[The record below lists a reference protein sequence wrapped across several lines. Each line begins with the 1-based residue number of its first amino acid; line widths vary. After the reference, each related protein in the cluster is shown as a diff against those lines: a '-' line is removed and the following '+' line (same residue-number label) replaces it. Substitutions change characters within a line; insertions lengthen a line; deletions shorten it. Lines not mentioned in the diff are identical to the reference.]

1 MLGEIDKDAK
11 GSANTQPIDEEQLL
25 IDLQIT
31 MVASIRGAKF
41 LKDRFLVYLL
51 EMVLQ
56 HIRTRLAQKA
66 EG

>member
-11 GSANTQPIDEEQLL
+11 ASADTQLIDEEQLL

-31 MVASIRGAKF
+31 TVTSIRGAKF

-51 EMVLQ
+51 EMVLKY
-56 HIRTRLAQKA
+56 IRMRLGQK
-66 EG
+66 EDG

>member
-1 MLGEIDKDAK
+1 MLGQIDKDAK
-11 GSANTQPIDEEQLL
+11 ASADTQLIDEEQLL

-51 EMVLQ
+51 EMVLK
-56 HIRTRLAQKA
+56 HIRLRLGQKA

>member
-11 GSANTQPIDEEQLL
+11 ASADTQLFDEEQLL

-51 EMVLQ
+51 EMVLK
-56 HIRTRLAQKA
+56 HIRLRLGQKVD
-66 EG
+66 G